1 MLVKILLIIFMF
13 SENNGKKVDLL
24 KPNPLNERESKEG
37 GRGKGGRGAART
49 ELMARGAKVRAE
61 NKLIL
66 RAETE
71 VLSNSASYK
80 SEWKEIM

>member
-1 MLVKILLIIFMF
+1 
-13 SENNGKKVDLL
+13 
-24 KPNPLNERESKEG
+24 
-37 GRGKGGRGAART
+37 
-49 ELMARGAKVRAE
+49 MARGAEIRAE